1 MQNQRNFL
9 CFYLNVSRRER
20 LIRILKRGD
29 DIEESYRRNLSDVG
43 MFDGIEKEI
52 DYTINVESK
61 NIQEIAKQISDYV
74 NRIRGV

>member
-1 MQNQRNFL
+1 M
-9 CFYLNVSRRER
+9 NVSRRER

-43 MFDGIEKEI
+43 MFDGIEKEV

-61 NIQEIAKQISDYV
+61 NVQEIAKQISDYV

>member
-1 MQNQRNFL
+1 M
-9 CFYLNVSRRER
+9 NVSRRER

-43 MFDGIEKEI
+43 MFDGIEKEV

-61 NIQEIAKQISDYV
+61 NVQEIAKQISDYI
-74 NRIRGV
+74 NKIRGV